1 MISRRAQMRAFG
13 AALLLLSSCAMAPGM
28 KLDEWTADQRA
39 HAPGATAADEKQYGV
54 VPLSPAILTEAV
66 TEAAKAPPPVADPLA
81 AEAASYEYRVAPL
94 DVLAVT
100 VWDHPELTAPTG
112 QFRSPEENGVPVTAD
127 GNMYYPFVGT
137 VKVAG
142 KTVQEIRDILAN
154 RLSAYVDDPQ
164 LNVRVAAYRGK
175 RVQVTGEVL
184 APSTLPISDVPMRVQ
199 DALAA
204 AKGFTPEADPAH
216 VLLGRGGRTFL
227 LDMQAFYEQGD
238 LSQNW
243 LLTDG
248 DVLNVPDRNRNK
260 VFVIGEVRRP
270 GARVM
275 VKGRMT
281 LAEALNDTPPAGSG
295 DGIDPVAGN
304 PAQIYVIR
312 GRYERPT
319 IYKLDASSPD
329 AMLLAVQFPLRPRD
343 VVFVSTYELAR
354 WNRVISQILPTIQA
368 IWQTFDI
375 TNRSYLLVK

>member
-1 MISRRAQMRAFG
+1 MSRG
-13 AALLLLSSCAMAPGM
+13 AAPAGAATAALAFLCSCSALAPGM
-28 KLDEWTADQRA
+28 KLDERA
-39 HAPGATAADEKQYGV
+39 AIDRAREPTATAADEARYGV
-54 VPLSPAILTEAV
+54 IPITPAVLTKVVE
-66 TEAAKAPPPVADPLA
+66 EAAKPEPPANDPLA
-81 AEAASYEYRVAPL
+81 AEAAHYEYRVAPL

-137 VKVAG
+137 VQVAG
-142 KTVQEIRDILAN
+142 KTVQEIREIIAK
-154 RLSAYVDDPQ
+154 RLSSYIDEPQ

-175 RVQVTGEVL
+175 RIQVTGEVL

-204 AKGFTPEADPAH
+204 TKGFTPEADPAH
-216 VLLGRGGRTFL
+216 VLLGRGGRTYV

-248 DVLNVPDRNRNK
+248 DLLHVPDRSRNK

-270 GARVM
+270 GSRVM

-281 LAEALNDTPPAGSG
+281 LAEALNDMTATSSQGEG
-295 DGIDPVAGN
+295 LDPITAN
-304 PAQIYVIR
+304 PAQIYVMR
-312 GRYERPT
+312 GRFEKPT

-329 AMLLAVQFPLRPRD
+329 AMLMAVQFPLRPRD
-343 VVFVSTYELAR
+343 VVFVSTYALAR
-354 WNRVISQILPTIQA
+354 WNRVISQILPTVQV

-375 TNRSYLLVK
+375 TNRTFR